1 MFSCHNVWNLEEQR
15 VTILVVIFLDNL
27 MFDKIF
33 VSPQVKRI
41 VVISNKHGIYEL
53 PHELPNDLRLRN
65 LGNSEISRRSQNFR
79 IIAWCSVLLTNLKF
93 CLEGREKATNKRNFY
108 GRHKKLPKELTTE
121 LLYPELP
128 TISASC
134 GVKR

>member
-1 MFSCHNVWNLEEQR
+1 
-15 VTILVVIFLDNL
+15 

-41 VVISNKHGIYEL
+41 VIISNKHGIYEL
-53 PHELPNDLRLRN
+53 PHELPNDLRLT
-65 LGNSEISRRSQNFR
+65 
-79 IIAWCSVLLTNLKF
+79 IAWCSVLLPNLKF
-93 CLEGREKATNKRNFY
+93 CLEGRENATNKRNFY
-108 GRHKKLPKELTTE
+108 GRHKNLPKELTTE